1 MHLIIQFNLTIFR
14 TMYLLGYIPRENRLY
29 LGDKELN
36 VVSYSLLLSV
46 LEYQTAVMR
55 GDFET
60 ADQIL
65 PSIPKE
71 QRTRVAHFLEKQGFK
86 AQALAVS
93 NDPEHRFDLALQ
105 LNDTKIA
112 YQLALEAQSE
122 QKWKQLAELA
132 TSMCQ
137 FDLAQQC
144 LHNAQDFAGLLLL
157 ATSSGNA
164 DMVKKL
170 AELSENKGVNNVSFL
185 SYFLLGDLNKLLEI
199 LIETNRL
206 PEAAFFARTYLPSQ
220 VSRVVKLW
228 KENII
233 AKTKNEKSAQAIADP
248 SEYENLFPGFEDAL
262 KAEAYYAEQR
272 ASKSLAKA
280 SEFPNIPTNHEVNLI
295 SDMQEAEKNGEFLY
309 TGPTLSSLNNKDDN
323 NSSKESFEE
332 ALSSLPKES
341 ASASA
346 SAFQNQKNIIQ
357 NEEED
362 DLEYELNNLDLD
374 DNVDV
379 SVSYSS

>member
-1 MHLIIQFNLTIFR
+1 
-14 TMYLLGYIPRENRLY
+14 MYLLGYIPRENRLY

-93 NDPEHRFDLALQ
+93 NDPEHRFELALQ

-185 SYFLLGDLNKLLEI
+185 SHFLLGDLNKLLEI

-228 KENII
+228 KESII

-272 ASKSLAKA
+272 ASKSLPKA
-280 SEFPNIPTNHEVNLI
+280 SEFPNIPTNHEVNPI

-323 NSSKESFEE
+323 SSKESFEE

-341 ASASA
+341 ASASV

-357 NEEED
+357 NQEEE

-374 DNVDV
+374 DNADV
-379 SVSYSS
+379 SVSYL